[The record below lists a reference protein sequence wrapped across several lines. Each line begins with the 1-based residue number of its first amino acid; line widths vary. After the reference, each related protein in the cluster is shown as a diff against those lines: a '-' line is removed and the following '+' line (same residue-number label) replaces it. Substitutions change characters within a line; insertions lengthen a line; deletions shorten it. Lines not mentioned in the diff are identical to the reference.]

1 MTLVIT
7 TCTNRKR
14 KPVSD
19 SLRMSSLPT
28 GELADVATAWC
39 ARIEAATSRYA
50 AEDVYG
56 GRGFQEALA
65 ASELLDARLLIV
77 SAGVGLIDAS
87 TKIPPYA
94 CTIVADNGDSV
105 GSRVAGGATAADW
118 WRALAERS
126 PFSLSLAGVAAA
138 STGLICAALSDAYIA
153 LLSDDLI
160 ALPPGD
166 LQRLR
171 LFTRTPVARVPEA
184 LQPFIMPYDNRLEGP
199 DSPIKGTRSDF
210 SGRALHHF
218 AKYIHETGDTRSAE
232 HDADAVSAAQ
242 DGWRPAAHFE
252 RIRHDDDALKALIAE
267 HWVAANGSG
276 SRLLRIFRDE
286 LNIACEQ
293 GRFAGLVRDIKAS
306 MS

>member
-1 MTLVIT
+1 VTLVIT

-19 SLRMSSLPT
+19 RLHMSSLPT

-39 ARIEAATSRYA
+39 TRIDGATSRYA

-56 GRGFQEALA
+56 GRGFQEAVT

-77 SAGVGLIDAS
+77 SAGVGLVDAS

-94 CTIVADNGDSV
+94 CTIVAGGGDSV
-105 GSRVAGGATAADW
+105 GSRIAGGAAPADW
-118 WRALAERS
+118 WCALADRS
-126 PFSLSLAGVAAA
+126 PFSLSIAGVAAD
-138 STGLICAALSDAYIA
+138 STGLICAALSDTYIA
-153 LLSDDLI
+153 LLSGDLI
-160 ALPPGD
+160 ALPPAE

-171 LFTRTPVARVPEA
+171 LFTRAPLARVPDP
-184 LQPFIMPYDNRLEGP
+184 LQPFVMPYDNRLEGP

-218 AKYIHETGDTRSAE
+218 AKFVHERGDARSAE
-232 HDADAVSAAQ
+232 EHADAVSAAQ
-242 DGWRPAAHFE
+242 AGWRPAPHFE
-252 RIRHDDDALKALIAE
+252 RIRHDDDALKALIAK
-267 HWVAANGSG
+267 HWGEANGSS
-276 SRLLRIFRDE
+276 SRLLRVFRDE

-293 GRFAGLVRDIKAS
+293 GRFAALVRDVRGS
-306 MS
+306 RL